1 MSELVEVALLG
12 KTVGLKGFVRL
23 HNRGDFP
30 NQFKKNAIFYDGDGN
45 ELVVKNH
52 NSTNDTIVFCGFEDV
67 DSAKTLTNKTIYTT
81 KEETRKNCKLK
92 KGEFFYFDVIGCEIY
107 ENNQRLGEVE
117 DIDEVGAN
125 HLFLV
130 KTDGNLIS
138 KGLEKNFYILYIDV
152 YIEKV
157 DVENKKIYTKN
168 AILILENS

>member
-1 MSELVEVALLG
+1 LSELIEVALLG
-12 KTVGLKGFVRL
+12 KTVGLKGFVKL

-30 NQFKKNAIFYDGDGN
+30 NQFKKDAIFCDKNGK
-45 ELVVKNH
+45 ELVVKSYNRA
-52 NSTNDTIVFCGFEDV
+52 NDTISFYGFEDM

-81 KEETRKNCKLK
+81 KDETRKNCKLK

-107 ENNQRLGEVE
+107 ENNQKLGEVE

-125 HLFLV
+125 HLFLI
-130 KTDGNLIS
+130 KTDENLIA
-138 KGLEKNFYILYIDV
+138 KGLEKSFYIPYIDV

>member
-30 NQFKKNAIFYDGDGN
+30 NQFKKNAILYDGDGK

-52 NSTNDTIVFCGFEDV
+52 NSANDTIVFCGFEDV

-125 HLFLV
+125 HLLLI
-130 KTDGNLIS
+130 KTDGNLIA
-138 KGLEKNFYILYIDV
+138 KGLEKSFYIPYIDV
-152 YIEKV
+152 YVEKV

>member
-1 MSELVEVALLG
+1 M
-12 KTVGLKGFVRL
+12 
-23 HNRGDFP
+23 
-30 NQFKKNAIFYDGDGN
+30 
-45 ELVVKNH
+45 
-52 NSTNDTIVFCGFEDV
+52 

-81 KEETRKNCKLK
+81 KDETRKNCKLK

-107 ENNQRLGEVE
+107 ENNQKLGEVE

-125 HLFLV
+125 HLFLI
-130 KTDGNLIS
+130 KTDENLIA
-138 KGLEKNFYILYIDV
+138 KGLEKSFYIPYIDV

>member
-1 MSELVEVALLG
+1 MSEFVEVALLG

-30 NQFKKNAIFYDGDGN
+30 DQFKKNTVFYDMDGSK
-45 ELVVKNH
+45 LIVKNY
-52 NSTNDTIVFCGFEDV
+52 NYANDTIVFYGFEDV
-67 DSAKTLTNKTIYTT
+67 DSAKTLTNKIIYAT

-125 HLFLV
+125 NLFLV
-130 KTDGNLIS
+130 KTDENLIT
-138 KGLEKNFYILYIDV
+138 KGLEKSFYIPYIDIYV
-152 YIEKV
+152 EKV

>member
-1 MSELVEVALLG
+1 LSDFVEVALLG

-30 NQFKKNAIFYDGDGN
+30 DQFKKNTVFYDMDGSK
-45 ELVVKNH
+45 LIVKNY
-52 NSTNDTIVFCGFEDV
+52 NCANDTIVFYGFEDV
-67 DSAKTLTNKTIYTT
+67 DSAKTLTNKIIYTT

-92 KGEFFYFDVIGCEIY
+92 KGEFFYFDIIGCEIY

-130 KTDGNLIS
+130 KTDENLIT
-138 KGLEKNFYILYIDV
+138 KGLEKSFYIPYIDIYV
-152 YIEKV
+152 EKV